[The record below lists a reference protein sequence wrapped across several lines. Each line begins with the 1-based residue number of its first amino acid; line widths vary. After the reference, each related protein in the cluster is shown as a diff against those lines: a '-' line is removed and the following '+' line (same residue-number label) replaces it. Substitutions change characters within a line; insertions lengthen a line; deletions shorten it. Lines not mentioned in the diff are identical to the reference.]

1 MVAGTT
7 IGTTSRTRLVAAL
20 DKDIEIELAPHMGIF
35 RNRDVP
41 GMIGEVGSI
50 LGQAGINIASMA
62 VSRNR
67 NEGRALMAVAIDSPA
82 SAEAAEAIS
91 KIEGFE
97 QVWFVNLEMG
107 NGAS

>member
-1 MVAGTT
+1 
-7 IGTTSRTRLVAAL
+7 
-20 DKDIEIELAPHMGIF
+20 MGIF

-67 NEGRALMAVAIDSPA
+67 HEGRALMAVA
-82 SAEAAEAIS
+82 AIS

-107 NGAS
+107 NGAA